1 MFSSYKKS
9 NFKKSLIFKSNI
21 NSSLKNKLILTYV
34 AIAFIPIL
42 IVSSLSFIINK
53 TILTNKVSNLS
64 NNVSIQVKLNID
76 NYLNE
81 IEDATSLVFAH
92 DNILTFS
99 PSNSSLNEYDI
110 TNLKNEIDEYLLSIS
125 LLQNFTDFSLIYED
139 GTTIGKIS
147 ETTKKIYNMD
157 TLYSDLKST
166 IVNNKN
172 KCSWISGKDGNFNKL
187 YYIKEVND
195 NALMLTSIYTDEL
208 DEIFDKLNDGSGS
221 SYTLI
226 NNDNFVIYS
235 NNKDSIGS
243 EIESNIAQNISD
255 SSSKVF
261 RTKDDLVTLNTCNN
275 NWKLISIIP
284 ESYIFKEIHTIGIV
298 NVIIALAC
306 MIASGIFGALFAK
319 RISNPISDIVKKM
332 KKAEN
337 GDLSVQTEVKG
348 NDEIS
353 ALGNSFNNMITNIG
367 NLINDTQSASDI
379 VKNKSSEM
387 KEMSKQTY
395 EISEGISKAMEDIA
409 NGALNQSNE
418 LNKTLSIM
426 ENLAEKINSMVS
438 NISKVTTLSNNAKS
452 IGDKSLT
459 LVKELK
465 NKNQNTNK
473 LMSETTSNIKELT
486 NSVHQIEK
494 VLELINSIN
503 EQTNLLSLNAGIEA
517 ARAGENGKGFAV
529 VAEEIRKLADQS
541 KQSTDNVSKVI
552 KNVYDN
558 ATSTVKLIETSEKVF
573 KEQNEAV
580 NFTNESFV
588 NIIDSTEKISFYVN
602 LMNELMNEIN
612 TQKEETLKSANNMKL
627 ITENSSANTE
637 EVLAATEEQSASAE
651 TLEQNSNQLSDTVKS
666 LSDSLSK
673 FII

>member
-1 MFSSYKKS
+1 MFSSY
-9 NFKKSLIFKSNI
+9 KKSLIFKSNI

-243 EIESNIAQNISD
+243 EIESNIAKNISD

>member
-9 NFKKSLIFKSNI
+9 NLKKYLIFKSNI

-243 EIESNIAQNISD
+243 EIESNIAKNISD

>member
-9 NFKKSLIFKSNI
+9 NLKKYLIFKSNI

-64 NNVSIQVKLNID
+64 NNVSIQAKLNID

-110 TNLKNEIDEYLLSIS
+110 INLKNEIDEYLLSIS

-243 EIESNIAQNISD
+243 EIESNIAKNISD

>member
-147 ETTKKIYNMD
+147 ETKKKLYNMN

-172 KCSWISGKDGNFNKL
+172 KCSWISGKDDNFNKL

-208 DEIFDKLNDGSGS
+208 DEIFNKLNDGSGS

-243 EIESNIAQNISD
+243 KIQTNISKNISD
-255 SSSKVF
+255 STSKVF
-261 RTKDDLVTLNTCNN
+261 RTNNDLVTLNTCNN

-284 ESYIFKEIHTIGIV
+284 ESYIFKEIHTTGIV
-298 NVIIALAC
+298 NGIIALVC
-306 MIASGIFGALFAK
+306 MIASGILGSLFAK

-337 GDLSVQTEVKG
+337 GDLSVQTEITG
-348 NDEIS
+348 NNEIG

-367 NLINDTQSASDI
+367 NLINHTQSASDI

-409 NGALNQSNE
+409 NGALNQSTE
-418 LNKTLSIM
+418 LNKTLNTM
-426 ENLAEKINSMVS
+426 ENLSEKINSMVS
-438 NISKVTTLSNNAKS
+438 NISNVTTLSNSAKN
-452 IGDKSLT
+452 IGNKSLI
-459 LVKELK
+459 LIKELQ
-465 NKNQNTNK
+465 NKNENTNK
-473 LMSETTSNIKELT
+473 LISETTSNIKKLT
-486 NSVHQIEK
+486 NSVRQIET

-503 EQTNLLSLNAGIEA
+503 KQTNLLSLNAGIEA

-558 ATSTVKLIETSEKVF
+558 ATSTVQLIETSEKVF
-573 KEQNEAV
+573 NEQNEAI
-580 NFTNESFV
+580 NFTNDSFV
-588 NIIDSTEKISFYVN
+588 NIIDSNEKISFYVK
-602 LMNELMNEIN
+602 LMNELINEIN
-612 TQKEETLKSANNMKL
+612 IQKEETLKSANNMKL
-627 ITENSSANTE
+627 ITESSSANTE
-637 EVLAATEEQSASAE
+637 EVLAATEEQTASAE

-666 LSDSLSK
+666 LSDSLST

>member
-243 EIESNIAQNISD
+243 EIESNIAKNISD

>member
-1 MFSSYKKS
+1 MFSSY
-9 NFKKSLIFKSNI
+9 KKSLIFKSNI